1 MCMPQAIAPVF
12 GLIGGVVQGIG
23 AKAKYD
29 QESANYKAQAE
40 MQKRQA
46 AVVQTT
52 GAYKAQRQE
61 DQVQR
66 VLGQQRAAYAGS
78 GVALSGTPLDV
89 IEEGAVEGAM
99 DVAAIRWNTDAE
111 ATTQRQ
117 NALVSKASA
126 KAAKSAGGLAM
137 ISPIIGSVAQ
147 FGGSFGKGFG

>member
-1 MCMPQAIAPVF
+1 MCMPQLIAPVF

-23 AKAKYD
+23 AKAKAN

-40 MQKRQA
+40 NEKRQA

-78 GVALSGTPLDV
+78 GVALSGTPLDT
-89 IEEGAVEGAM
+89 IEESAVEGAL

-117 NALVSKASA
+117 NAAVSTASA
-126 KAAKSAGGLAM
+126 KATKKAGNLAF

-147 FGGSFGKGFG
+147 FGKGFG